1 MNSAALFYF
10 IPQHIDV
17 PTDLSFS
24 GHVLAASPAPL
35 TWQRH
40 TSRHR
45 PAADVTVFACDDDR
59 LR

>member
-24 GHVLAASPAPL
+24 GHVLAASPAPF
-35 TWQRH
+35 T
-40 TSRHR
+40 
-45 PAADVTVFACDDDR
+45 
-59 LR
+59 